1 MFVVKGSAWKL
12 VGHLTG
18 SDLFV
23 LPLYYLW
30 RTVHVSIGSECRVK
44 VHEISFQK
52 PTGPAVW
59 CELILGRRRRCWR
72 RGRAGVRS
80 RGSPGHLGRADDA
93 APRPSPTGLQ
103 GGLATVAKEMLLD
116 FGRLLVP
123 NSGDG
128 TPEISGIL
136 AECSGSPA
144 KLGAAGWTGQAGPK
158 KQ

>member
-1 MFVVKGSAWKL
+1 M
-12 VGHLTG
+12 
-18 SDLFV
+18 
-23 LPLYYLW
+23 
-30 RTVHVSIGSECRVK
+30 SIGSECRVK

-116 FGRLLVP
+116 FGRFLVP

-144 KLGAAGWTGQAGPK
+144 KLGAAGFVLPELAQGCEISESPVALAEYLAFEGDSTCVSRK
-158 KQ
+158 